1 MCVVQPAD
9 ADLDRLERFDA
20 WLQESF
26 RPQALKTVDGIR
38 NLGQLR
44 DEKCQDRMIA
54 HASSELEVCE
64 FVFEGLTIHA
74 VVEKSALP
82 RVWITAISI
91 SSPAWALENGL
102 AVGQSTAELE
112 LLPVLP
118 EVGSS
123 RFCGVNNC
131 LVAEEHNGVI
141 SRLSLDIYLD

>member
-64 FVFEGLTIHA
+64 FVFEG
-74 VVEKSALP
+74 
-82 RVWITAISI
+82 
-91 SSPAWALENGL
+91 
-102 AVGQSTAELE
+102 
-112 LLPVLP
+112 
-118 EVGSS
+118 
-123 RFCGVNNC
+123 
-131 LVAEEHNGVI
+131 
-141 SRLSLDIYLD
+141 